1 MSDKILSGGGTN
13 SLLNRRFLLFKKVE
27 VDNDMFELVDTVNG
41 TNSWG
46 RVSVS
51 FTAQDNSFYLLIP
64 SDNYDNIVIV
74 VSIINGKFAFMCASA
89 NTASGGTSE
98 SNYGL
103 SNNTVKIGNQA
114 IATNEQKSI
123 SFNVYKLK

>member
-1 MSDKILSGGGTN
+1 MANQFGGGAN
-13 SLLNRRFLLFKKVE
+13 LLERRFLLFKKVE
-27 VDNDMFELVDTVNG
+27 VDNDMFDLVDTVNG

-46 RVSVS
+46 RLSVS

-64 SDNYDNIVIV
+64 SDNYDNIVIT
-74 VSIINGKFAFMCASA
+74 VSIINGKYAFMCASA
-89 NTASGGTSE
+89 NTASGGASE

>member
-1 MSDKILSGGGTN
+1 
-13 SLLNRRFLLFKKVE
+13 
-27 VDNDMFELVDTVNG
+27 MFDLVDTVTG

-64 SDNYDNIVIV
+64 SDNYDNIVIAV
-74 VSIINGKFAFMCASA
+74 NVINGKYAFMCTSV
-89 NTASGGTSE
+89 NTASGGASE

-103 SNNTVKIGNQA
+103 SNNTVKINNQA

-123 SFNVYKLK
+123 SFNIYKMK

>member
-1 MSDKILSGGGTN
+1 
-13 SLLNRRFLLFKKVE
+13 
-27 VDNDMFELVDTVNG
+27 MFDLVDTVEG

-74 VSIINGKFAFMCASA
+74 VSIINGKYAFMCASA
-89 NTASGGTSE
+89 NTASGGVSE

-114 IATNEQKSI
+114 IAANEQKSI

>member
-1 MSDKILSGGGTN
+1 
-13 SLLNRRFLLFKKVE
+13 
-27 VDNDMFELVDTVNG
+27 MFELVDTVNG

-74 VSIINGKFAFMCASA
+74 VSIINSKYAFMCASA
-89 NTASGGTSE
+89 YTAGGGKSE
-98 SNYGL
+98 TNYGL
-103 SNNTVKIGNQA
+103 SDNTVKISNQG

-123 SFNVYKLK
+123 SFNVYKMK

>member
-1 MSDKILSGGGTN
+1 
-13 SLLNRRFLLFKKVE
+13 
-27 VDNDMFELVDTVNG
+27 MFELVDTVNG
-41 TNSWG
+41 TNLWG

-74 VSIINGKFAFMCASA
+74 VSIINGIYAFMCASSK
-89 NTASGGTSE
+89 TKDGGTFE

-103 SNNTVKIGNQA
+103 SNNTVKIGNKA

>member
-1 MSDKILSGGGTN
+1 MTNQFGGGAN
-13 SLLNRRFLLFKKVE
+13 LLNRRFYLFKKVE

-64 SDNYDNIVIV
+64 SDNYDNIVIA
-74 VSIINGKFAFMCASA
+74 VSIINSKYAFMCASA
-89 NTASGGTSE
+89 YTARGGNSE
-98 SNYGL
+98 TNYGL
-103 SNNTVKIGNQA
+103 SDNTVKIGNQI
-114 IATNEQKSI
+114 IAKNERKSI
-123 SFNVYKLK
+123 TFNVYKLK

>member
-1 MSDKILSGGGTN
+1 MTNKFGGGAN
-13 SLLNRRFLLFKKVE
+13 SLLERRFLLFKKVE

-64 SDNYDNIVIV
+64 SDNYDNIVIA
-74 VSIINGKFAFMCASA
+74 VSIINSKYAFMCASA
-89 NTASGGTSE
+89 YTAKGGNSE
-98 SNYGL
+98 TNYGL
-103 SNNTVKIGNQA
+103 SDNTVKIGNQA
-114 IATNEQKSI
+114 IAKSEQKSI
-123 SFNVYKLK
+123 TFNVYKLK

>member
-1 MSDKILSGGGTN
+1 VTNQFGGGAN
-13 SLLNRRFLLFKKVE
+13 LLERRFLLFKKEE

-41 TNSWG
+41 TNKWG

-64 SDNYDNIVIV
+64 SDDYDNIIITVRV
-74 VSIINGKFAFMCASA
+74 INGKYAFMCTSA
-89 NTASGGTSE
+89 NTRYGGIFE

-114 IATNEQKSI
+114 IATNEQNSI
-123 SFNVYKLK
+123 SFNVYKMK

>member
-1 MSDKILSGGGTN
+1 MPNYNGGGTN

-64 SDNYDNIVIV
+64 SDNYDNIVIAV
-74 VSIINGKFAFMCASA
+74 HVINGKYAFMCASA
-89 NTASGGTSE
+89 YTESGGDAE
-98 SNYGL
+98 VNYRL
-103 SNNTVKIGNQA
+103 SNNTIVISNKA
-114 IATNEQKSI
+114 IAKNDNKSI
-123 SFNVYKLK
+123 SFNIYKMK

>member
-1 MSDKILSGGGTN
+1 
-13 SLLNRRFLLFKKVE
+13 
-27 VDNDMFELVDTVNG
+27 MFDLVDTVNG
-41 TNSWG
+41 TNLWG

-64 SDNYDNIVIV
+64 SDNYDNIVIAV
-74 VSIINGKFAFMCASA
+74 HVINGKYAFMCTSA
-89 NTASGGTSE
+89 NTKYGGVFE

-114 IATNEQKSI
+114 ISTNEQKSI
-123 SFNVYKLK
+123 SFNVYKMK